1 MRTFKAASAGIL
13 ACAALVGSVRAQT
26 PSNSFIE
33 VGGLQNGPAQIF
45 IEDAQLYSHR
55 CDTLKRVHFWR
66 SLMKMSADSGVIN
79 IGSTRQVIDFVA
91 VDKWN
96 AKPQATRDAYR
107 DSVKKAMGLPAS
119 EHVYLT
125 TGKRDFYHFEKAM
138 PGINR
143 AIRVFENENTDP
155 WYAQAIM
162 LIESPGRLEK
172 SPVGALGSF
181 QLMPGVA
188 RKMGLRVDSKVD
200 ERTDFD
206 RSAYGAAKLLRTICI
221 PETDNICA
229 AHNITPDH
237 DALWYR
243 LLVLHVYHA
252 GAYNVGKA
260 VAHIQPNEG
269 GLALIQTLW
278 STKVGAFGNAS
289 QNYSQVALASMLELN
304 NIIYSN
310 CETLEPAQL
319 SDEKAQ
325 LLNKKD

>member
-1 MRTFKAASAGIL
+1 MV
-13 ACAALVGSVRAQT
+13 ACAALAAPVGAQT
-26 PSNSFIE
+26 PTNNFIE
-33 VGGLQNGPAQIF
+33 VAGLHNGPAQIF
-45 IEDAQLYSHR
+45 IEDDQLFQHR
-55 CDTLKRVHFWR
+55 CDTITRIQFWR
-66 SLMKMSADSGVIN
+66 NLMSMTADSGVLN
-79 IGSTRQVIDFVA
+79 IGSTRQIIDRVA
-91 VDKWN
+91 VDSWN
-96 AKPQATRDAYR
+96 AKPQAVRDAYR

-125 TGKRDFYHFEKAM
+125 TGKQDFYHFEKAI
-138 PGINR
+138 PGIDR
-143 AIRVFENENTDP
+143 AIRVFEDEKTDP

-200 ERTDFD
+200 ERKDFTKC
-206 RSAYGAAKLLRTICI
+206 AQGAAKLLRTICI
-221 PETDNICA
+221 PEADNILA
-229 AHNITPDH
+229 AHSITPDH

-260 VAHIQPNEG
+260 VAYNKPSEG
-269 GLALIQTLW
+269 SMDLIATLW
-278 STKVGAFGNAS
+278 HTKVGHFGNAS

-304 NIIYSN
+304 NIIYNN
-310 CETLEPAQL
+310 CETLESITL
-319 SDEKAQ
+319 GDEKAE
-325 LLNKKD
+325 LLKK